1 MDAPVNPY
9 TLEHRPKPP
18 ALPGTVFIR
27 PDVDGVVDAIATDL
41 LFQAHA
47 CVREF
52 GDFHLALS
60 GGSTP
65 EALYRRLMYDPQYR
79 ELPWSRTHIWIVD
92 ERAVPHD
99 HEKSNIRMIR
109 GWIGDHADIPR
120 SQVHAMCPV
129 DEAGEQDPRA
139 ARDYERELQEHLGW
153 REKGHD
159 RLDFTLLGMGADCHT
174 ASLFPRSEAQREGR
188 SLVAW
193 NRGPTV
199 VPPDRLTM
207 TYPLI
212 NASRCV
218 GVMIT
223 GEGKREAVARV
234 ERAHAGGGEGT
245 ADVPIL
251 GVGPLAGEM
260 RWYLDF
266 AACPES

>member
-1 MDAPVNPY
+1 MNPY
-9 TLEHRPKPP
+9 SVEHAPEPP
-18 ALPGTVFIR
+18 ALPGVVLVR
-27 PDVDGVVDAIATDL
+27 PDVDAVVDAIATDL

-79 ELPWSRTHIWIVD
+79 ALPWARTHLWIVD
-92 ERAVPHD
+92 ERAVPED
-99 HEKSNIRMIR
+99 HEKSNFRMIG
-109 GWIGDHADIPR
+109 GWIVDHSDIPR
-120 SQVHAMCPV
+120 SQVHPMRPV
-129 DEAGEQDPRA
+129 RPDGSRDPHA

-174 ASLFPRSEAQREGR
+174 ASLFPRSPAQDEDRA
-188 SLVAW
+188 LVAW
-193 NRGPTV
+193 NNGPTV
-199 VPPDRLTM
+199 VPPERLTM
-207 TYPLI
+207 TYRLI

-218 GVMIT
+218 GVMVT
-223 GEGKREAVARV
+223 GEGKRGAIARV
-234 ERAHAGGGEGT
+234 VRAHRDRAEGVGE
-245 ADVPIL
+245 VPIL
-251 GVGPLAGEM
+251 GVAPVAGEL

-266 AACPES
+266 AACPDGRG